1 MQGLVSGIGS
11 WFGIDDLFGL
21 NGNEAKVQKTIDDLT
36 KRNELL
42 QYAIEDLTDEIKASK
57 GTKSVVA
64 YQQAYANQQEA
75 NQNYLDMAKAQA
87 SYWKSIIVGTTI
99 GMASTMT
106 KLPGSSRT

>member
-1 MQGLVSGIGS
+1 M
-11 WFGIDDLFGL
+11 

-57 GTKSVVA
+57 GTKSVAA

-87 SYWKSIIVGTTI
+87 SYWKKHHSWNHYWNGFNDDQTAWIKQNVKKTSMVIFG
-99 GMASTMT
+99 A
-106 KLPGSSRT
+106 